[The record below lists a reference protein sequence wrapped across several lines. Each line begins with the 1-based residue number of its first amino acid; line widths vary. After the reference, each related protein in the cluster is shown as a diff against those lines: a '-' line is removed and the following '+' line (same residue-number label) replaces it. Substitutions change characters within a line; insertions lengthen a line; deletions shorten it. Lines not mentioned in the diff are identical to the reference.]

1 MSEQQWRKLWFE
13 ARKAVVAMPE
23 YHPPLA
29 GRDALRLDFNENT
42 LAPSPRVFAR
52 LQKLTAEGLTIY
64 PERQPTEKIVAAHF
78 GLKPEQVMLTNGVDE
93 AIHLLAC
100 AFLDEGDEA
109 LVCTPSFF
117 MYDVSISMMTSGL
130 KRVQADDSFAFPFE
144 RFIAA
149 ITARTKLIIVAS
161 PNNPTGITVS
171 REHLLAIAEAA
182 PQAVL
187 MVDEAYFHFHGETTM
202 DDAGKVPNLLVART
216 FSKAYGLASL
226 RCGML
231 AGDARLISFLHKVSS
246 PYNVNGVALAVLP
259 EALADED
266 YVQWYVA
273 QVREGRERV
282 YAALDELGVRHW
294 KSAAN
299 FVLMDIGPKHK
310 ELVAAMRERGVLLR
324 DRSADPG
331 CDGYVRIT
339 IGVAEQV
346 TRGLAA
352 LRASLRGDCVE
363 CAGGEVWLTRAKERM
378 SMSEMSPQRKKVVV
392 LAACVAIWSGV
403 GPVILKSHPRFGLVW
418 VCGVL
423 LAVVYVGV
431 LFVKLKRSE

>member
-1 MSEQQWRKLWFE
+1 MASGVAEEVAKILVEPR
-13 ARKAVVAMPE
+13 RAVLAMPE

-42 LAPSPRVFAR
+42 FAPSPRVLAR
-52 LQKLTAEGLTIY
+52 LQKLTSEGLTIY
-64 PERQPTEKIVAAHF
+64 PERQPTERIVAAHF

-130 KRVQADDSFAFPFE
+130 RRVQADDSLAFPFE
-144 RFIAA
+144 RFMAA
-149 ITARTKLIIVAS
+149 ITPRTKLIIVAS
-161 PNNPTGITVS
+161 PNNPTGATVD
-171 REHLLAIAEAA
+171 REHLLKIAQAA
-182 PQAVL
+182 PHAVL

-202 DDAGKVPNLLVART
+202 GDAAKVPNLLVART
-216 FSKAYGLASL
+216 FSKAYGLANL
-226 RCGML
+226 RVGML

-259 EALADED
+259 EALADEE
-266 YVQWYVA
+266 YLQWYVS
-273 QVREGRERV
+273 QVHAGRDRV
-282 YAALDELGVRHW
+282 QTALDELGVRHW

-299 FVLMDIGPKHK
+299 FVLMDIGSRHK
-310 ELVAAMRERGVLLR
+310 ELVAAMRARGVLLR

-339 IGVAEQV
+339 VGVEEHV
-346 TRGLAA
+346 TRGIAA
-352 LRASLRGDCVE
+352 LRESL
-363 CAGGEVWLTRAKERM
+363 KEM
-378 SMSEMSPQRKKVVV
+378 GWSGTESV
-392 LAACVAIWSGV
+392 LALG
-403 GPVILKSHPRFGLVW
+403 
-418 VCGVL
+418 
-423 LAVVYVGV
+423 
-431 LFVKLKRSE
+431 RSEGENEYE